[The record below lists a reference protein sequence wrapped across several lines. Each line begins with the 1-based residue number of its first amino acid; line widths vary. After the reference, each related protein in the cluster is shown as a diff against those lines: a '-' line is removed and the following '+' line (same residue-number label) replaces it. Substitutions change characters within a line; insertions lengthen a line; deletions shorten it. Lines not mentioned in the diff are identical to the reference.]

1 MRCFPTPCPCCTS
14 AWCQSARRDPKLA
27 RRVPARS
34 LARSRRLTQLTQEVR
49 EALARLLHALLQAA
63 DAAVLPYGTE
73 LVETLAAA
81 LRDDAPP
88 AACAACA
95 AAEVLSATLGRRLGD
110 SAVHLAEAA
119 TPLLTH
125 RRAAVRLA
133 ALDAVGALVQAGAA
147 QHILTLAAFEHA
159 NEVPL
164 SAFYGDSCV
173 RINYL
178 GKLATDAHAGVRTRL
193 LHTLCDWLL
202 RLPERADHA
211 PLLLPYV
218 LAGRSDEAPEVAA
231 AATAAVDALG
241 EALAQERADEL
252 REGASYGVN
261 ALPPPPCGRALRLGA
276 RLLVRQHLS
285 AVLPGCVAD
294 LRAWT
299 EAVRPRAV
307 ALLETLLEYGDR
319 AAARY
324 APTLVPALCRA
335 CADADARV
343 ADGARRCCLLVAR
356 CFPPSAWLGLVLEH
370 VEEAPGRAAAVQLLK
385 QMSDAADADAMA
397 PHASELEAY
406 ST

>member
-1 MRCFPTPCPCCTS
+1 MRES
-14 AWCQSARRDPKLA
+14 
-27 RRVPARS
+27 
-34 LARSRRLTQLTQEVR
+34 
-49 EALARLLHALLQAA
+49 LARLLHALLQAA

-73 LVETLAAA
+73 VVETLAAA

-95 AAEVLSATLGRRLGD
+95 AAEVLCASLGRRLGD
-110 SAVHLAEAA
+110 SAALLAEAA
-119 TPLLTH
+119 TPMLTH

-147 QHILTLAAFEHA
+147 QHVLALAAFEHA

-178 GKLATDAHAGVRTRL
+178 GKLATDAHAGVRARL
-193 LHTLCDWLL
+193 LHTLCAWLL
-202 RLPERADHA
+202 HLPERADHA

-218 LAGRSDEAPEVAA
+218 LAGMSDEAPEVAA
-231 AATAAVDALG
+231 AAAAAVDALG
-241 EALAQERADEL
+241 EALEQERADEL
-252 REGASYGVN
+252 REGAAYGVD
-261 ALPPPPCGRALRLGA
+261 ALPPPPGGRELRLGA
-276 RLLVRQHLS
+276 RLLVRQHLG
-285 AVLPGCVAD
+285 AILPGCVAD

-324 APTLVPALCRA
+324 APMLVPALCRA
-335 CADADARV
+335 CTDADARV
-343 ADGARRCCLLVAR
+343 AEGAKRCCLLVAR
-356 CFPPSAWLGLVLEH
+356 CFPPAAWLELVLEH
-370 VEEAPGRAAAVQLLK
+370 TEEAPCRAAAVQLL
-385 QMSDAADADAMA
+385 QDMTEAADPDVMA
-397 PHASELEAY
+397 PHAAKLEAY
-406 ST
+406 SK